1 MTVLFAQVSS
11 IGQVPN
17 ISGLGVGMTQ
27 QSPTIVYFNTDN
39 TLAEVLVSGYLN
51 LAVQRYQLP
60 LSNYQMALVYTTD
73 QGDVWLRVKI
83 TTSAGV
89 NTYSLESTAEA
100 GLVALPT
107 VANQMVYAT
116 NTAGALA
123 ASGVTRI
130 FNAGGI
136 DAGLSGTAGTFRS
149 YPSTA
154 ANGYL
159 EIFGTANG
167 GARNVTL
174 TNAAHGQTSAY
185 VIPDC
190 GNANGRVLVGATA
203 TPFTTGRLLASS
215 GTGGLVADSG
225 IATSAVQL
233 SANIKAATTADIGGA
248 GAGPISVVVAGLTA
262 ASVVV
267 ATVESSSNPVS
278 VVACTATA
286 TGFDITF
293 SADPGAAC
301 LVNYVAFV
309 AAQ

>member
-1 MTVLFAQVSS
+1 MS
-11 IGQVPN
+11 IKSIVFPTTGLADAVPN
-17 ISGLGVGMTQ
+17 LLYIET
-27 QSPTIVYFNTDN
+27 TD
-39 TLAEVLVSGYLN
+39 TVAAVTTAGYLN
-51 LAVQRYQLP
+51 QAKPIYGNIF
-60 LSNYQMALVYTTD
+60 SNKQGALVYTTD
-73 QGDVWLRVKI
+73 QGCVFLKVVVSGSD
-83 TTSAGV
+83 A
-89 NTYSLESTAEA
+89 SLESSAEA
-100 GLVALPT
+100 GLIALPT
-107 VANQMVYAT
+107 VANQFAYAT
-116 NTAGALA
+116 NTGGALA
-123 ASGVTRI
+123 ASGATRL

-136 DAGLSGTAGTFRS
+136 DAGLSGTAGTVRS
-149 YPSTA
+149 YPATA

-159 EIFGTANG
+159 EFFATANG
-167 GARNVTL
+167 GARNVTI
-174 TNAAHGQTSAY
+174 TNAAHAQTTGY

-190 GNANGRVLVGATA
+190 GNAAGRILVGASA

-215 GTGGLVADSG
+215 GTGGLVVDSG

-233 SANIKAATTADIGGA
+233 IANLKAGTTADIGGA

-301 LVNYVAFV
+301 LVNYVALV

>member
-1 MTVLFAQVSS
+1 MSIKNIVLGTAGADN
-11 IGQVPN
+11 IVPR
-17 ISGLGVGMTQ
+17 IDY
-27 QSPTIVYFNTDN
+27 IETDN
-39 TLAEVLVSGYLN
+39 TLAEVTATGFLN
-51 LAVQRYQLP
+51 QAVQQGYAF
-60 LSNYQMALVYTTD
+60 SESDMCLVTT
-73 QGDVWLRVKI
+73 K
-83 TTSAGV
+83 TSPSATSVQVGWFEISKSGA
-89 NTYSLESTAEA
+89 NTSLTPSASP
-100 GLVALPT
+100 GSVALPT
-107 VANQMVYAT
+107 VANQMAYAT
-116 NTAGALA
+116 DTVGSLA
-123 ASGVTRI
+123 AAGLSRI

-159 EIFGTANG
+159 EVFGTANG

-174 TNAAHGQTSAY
+174 TNAAHGQTTGY

-190 GNANGRVLVGATA
+190 GNAAGRILVGASA

-225 IATSAVQL
+225 IAANAVQL

-267 ATVESSSNPVS
+267 ATVESSTNAVS
-278 VVACTATA
+278 VVACTATG

-293 SADPGAAC
+293 SADPGASC